1 MNRGDFSMKMLWA
14 VIRPE
19 VVDRTVKA
27 LAAGGFAAMT
37 RFDVYGRGKQKG
49 VVVGGENYDMPK
61 TVLML
66 VVYGCA
72 VDTAVEIIE
81 ESARTGSIGD
91 GRIFV
96 VPVEEA
102 HTIRTGEV
110 GL

>member
-1 MNRGDFSMKMLWA
+1 MHVFGMKMIWA

-19 VVDRTVKA
+19 VVDKVVKA
-27 LAAGGFAAMT
+27 LGTGGFSAMT

-66 VVYGCA
+66 VVESDSVSA
-72 VDTAVEIIE
+72 VVKTIE

-91 GRIFV
+91 GRVFV
-96 VPVEEA
+96 APIEEA
-102 HTIRTGEV
+102 YTIRTGEP

>member
-1 MNRGDFSMKMLWA
+1 MKMIWA

-19 VVDRTVKA
+19 VVDQVVKA
-27 LAAGGFAAMT
+27 LALGGYYAMT
-37 RFDVYGRGKQKG
+37 RFDVYGRGKQRG
-49 VVVGGENYDMPK
+49 VVVSGENYDMPK

-66 VVYGCA
+66 VLEDGGVAEA
-72 VDTAVEIIE
+72 VKIIE
-81 ESARTGSIGD
+81 EEARTGSIGD

-96 VPVEEA
+96 TPVQEA